1 MCLRIYIGLDSKFW
15 MKKVALVQN
24 ITLTPSMS
32 VIWTW
37 YFHIVR
43 LVSGRTG
50 GSGGFPQ
57 ERREKL
63 RNLYYPMSRM
73 LSNKPGIKGYEL
85 WSNKLCEYSCEIN
98 FDPLARCIFLGCS
111 QVTCLKWTFIHFRT
125 NDFIENQEW
134 IKVHFSD
141 NLKVDQSSFW
151 TLDVGMIRKYV
162 MPRGWNWVHF
172 ACISNT
178 WYDLLHTLYWIKV
191 HTPWYQVF
199 WKHTRHWVI
208 KVS

>member
-73 LSNKPGIKGYEL
+73 LSKKPGIKGYEL
-85 WSNKLCEYSCEIN
+85 WSSKVCGGDHITCWICMRIELISGLFSHRVFKMN
-98 FDPLARCIFLGCS
+98 FDPLSNCPKNELWSTFDFRCNH
-111 QVTCLKWTFIHFRT
+111 T
-125 NDFIENQEW
+125 
-134 IKVHFSD
+134 
-141 NLKVDQSSFW
+141 KVDKSLNIWES
-151 TLDVGMIRKYV
+151 RK
-162 MPRGWNWVHF
+162 W
-172 ACISNT
+172 S
-178 WYDLLHTLYWIKV
+178 
-191 HTPWYQVF
+191 
-199 WKHTRHWVI
+199 
-208 KVS
+208 

>member
-98 FDPLARCIFLGCS
+98 MIHIFLLFYS
-111 QVTCLKWTFIHFRT
+111 VQNELWSTFKLSEKWTLIHFG
-125 NDFIENQEW
+125 
-134 IKVHFSD
+134 FSM
-141 NLKVDQSSFW
+141 QS
-151 TLDVGMIRKYV
+151 
-162 MPRGWNWVHF
+162 
-172 ACISNT
+172 
-178 WYDLLHTLYWIKV
+178 
-191 HTPWYQVF
+191 
-199 WKHTRHWVI
+199 
-208 KVS
+208 